1 MKKKN
6 ILLLSIAGLWTMA
19 GFAQAAKDSARIARN
34 LTIDEVVV
42 TGTRNETDI
51 RHLPMTI
58 SVVNRKVLEQRF
70 QPSVLPALTEQVPG
84 LFATSRGIMGYG
96 VSTGAAGGMNLR
108 GIGGSPTAGLL
119 VLIDG
124 HPQYMGLMGHPIADA
139 YQTMLTDRVEVLRG
153 PASVLYGSNAMGG
166 VINIVTRKMQEDGVK
181 THAQIGYGSYNT
193 LQTEVSNRIRKGRFS
208 SVVTGSYN
216 RTDGHRDNME
226 FEQYGG
232 YAKLGYD
239 FNDSWKLWG
248 DVNITQFKASN
259 PGEAGNP
266 YIDNDSRITRGM
278 TSLALENRY
287 EKSSGALSFF
297 YNWGRHKINDGYHP
311 GGTPQES
318 HFNSKD
324 RMLGVSWY
332 QSATLFTGN
341 RLTVGFDYQH
351 FGGESWNRMVSTG
364 ERVPGVDKQMDEF
377 AGYVDFRQ
385 DLGEWLS
392 LDAGIRVDHH
402 SHVGT
407 EWIPQ
412 GGLSFHL
419 PRQTEV
425 KAMVSKGFRNPTI
438 REMYMFP
445 PQNPDLMAESL
456 MSYELSF
463 SQRVLDG
470 TLSYGI
476 NLYYID
482 GDNMIMTV
490 PTDGKPKNVNTGKI
504 ENRGIEANIGYRIT
518 PHWHV
523 NAKNSPMADMQAM
536 ALRQLSMANY
546 SGLVELL
553 KKSYYESNYF
563 VVRLEALRLLALNY
577 PTEVA
582 DVLQTAM
589 NDSYE
594 LIRRYAVEYVEK
606 NCNPELLPA
615 WIESYLLRGHENR
628 HRFRIFSAINT
639 FDHDMALNELK
650 KQVAGWSF
658 YDSSYVNELL
668 EYFPRQKKGLER
680 DFALIG
686 NPESTT
692 KQIQSEISRFRNKPI
707 TKAIEP
713 LLNIVKNESQE
724 EELRIAAAETLGW
737 YNLYHNKANIIKEL
751 ETFQTSKKKVM
762 NEVIKTI
769 NRLKSKNR

>member
-1 MKKKN
+1 MKKKLFVAAA
-6 ILLLSIAGLWTMA
+6 LL
-19 GFAQAAKDSARIARN
+19 AAMGASGKGRDAAPKRIADSDGIVRIEV
-34 LTIDEVVV
+34 LACEDTILRRGSPDTEDIKYGFEGGRVVKIGNTYHMITSEMV
-42 TGTRNETDI
+42 GDPYCVRMRTGYWTSENGTDWRRRATI
-51 RHLPMTI
+51 RE
-58 SVVNRKVLEQRF
+58 SDADF
-70 QPSVLPALTEQVPG
+70 
-84 LFATSRGIMGYG
+84 
-96 VSTGAAGGMNLR
+96 TGASQRAAIWGPMMVYHKKDKRWHLFYVCYKALPQQPDVNNLNFDGVIQHAVSDVKGIE
-108 GIGGSPTAGLL
+108 GIGGP
-119 VLIDG
+119 
-124 HPQYMGLMGHPIADA
+124 Y
-139 YQTMLTDRVEVLRG
+139 TDREILMRYDENPDPWEGHQGVDSFFPYRIG
-153 PASVLYGSNAMGG
+153 KQWYALYGSA
-166 VINIVTRKMQEDGVK
+166 TTQ
-181 THAQIGYGSYNT
+181 Q
-193 LQTEVSNRIRKGRFS
+193 
-208 SVVTGSYN
+208 YN

-232 YAKLGYD
+232 YTKLGYD

-278 TSLALENRY
+278 TSLALENHY

-332 QSATLFTGN
+332 QSATLFAGN
-341 RLTVGFDYQH
+341 RLTTGFDYQH

-402 SHVGT
+402 SHIGT

-518 PHWHV
+518 PH
-523 NAKNSPMADMQAM
+523 
-536 ALRQLSMANY
+536 
-546 SGLVELL
+546 
-553 KKSYYESNYF
+553 
-563 VVRLEALRLLALNY
+563 
-577 PTEVA
+577 
-582 DVLQTAM
+582 
-589 NDSYE
+589 
-594 LIRRYAVEYVEK
+594 
-606 NCNPELLPA
+606 
-615 WIESYLLRGHENR
+615 
-628 HRFRIFSAINT
+628 
-639 FDHDMALNELK
+639 
-650 KQVAGWSF
+650 
-658 YDSSYVNELL
+658 
-668 EYFPRQKKGLER
+668 
-680 DFALIG
+680 
-686 NPESTT
+686 
-692 KQIQSEISRFRNKPI
+692 
-707 TKAIEP
+707 
-713 LLNIVKNESQE
+713 
-724 EELRIAAAETLGW
+724 
-737 YNLYHNKANIIKEL
+737 
-751 ETFQTSKKKVM
+751 
-762 NEVIKTI
+762 
-769 NRLKSKNR
+769 